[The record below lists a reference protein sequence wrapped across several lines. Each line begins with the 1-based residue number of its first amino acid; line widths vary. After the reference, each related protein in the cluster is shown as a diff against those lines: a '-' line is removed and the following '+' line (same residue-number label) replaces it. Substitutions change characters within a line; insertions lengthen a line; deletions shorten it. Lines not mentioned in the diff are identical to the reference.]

1 MEKQIEYVANDFVR
15 ALQSV
20 PEVIE
25 YLDALSKYENDEDI
39 NNLTEKYSLLTNEF
53 QKKQFEGNLTQE
65 EIDEIRT
72 IASQIQNNPLNN
84 ELTKKQNQI
93 KEILQQCNVTISNE
107 ISMDFAKLAAPASGC
122 CG

>member
-25 YLDALSKYENDEDI
+25 YLEALSNYESDEKI
-39 NNLTEKYSLLTNEF
+39 INLTERYYSLSAEF
-53 QKKQFEGNLTQE
+53 QKKQYEGNLTQE
-65 EIDEIRT
+65 EINEIRT
-72 IASQIQNNPLNN
+72 ITSQIQNDPHNT
-84 ELTKKQNQI
+84 ELTRTQNQI
-93 KEILQQCNVTISNE
+93 KQILQQCNVTISNE

>member
-25 YLDALSKYENDEDI
+25 YLDALSKYENNEEI
-39 NNLTEKYSLLTNEF
+39 NNLTEKYYSLANEF
-53 QKKQFEGNLTQE
+53 QKKQYEGTLTQD
-65 EIDEIRT
+65 EINEIRT
-72 IASQIQNNPLNN
+72 IASQIQNDPLNT
-84 ELTKKQNQI
+84 ELTKTQNQI

-122 CG
+122 CS